1 MLRVLARW
9 TAWTVGSVLAALAL
23 LLSPVLLWLLYL
35 WVIEPPVVPLTAG
48 LSGTWQA
55 MGDELDRR
63 VKASFPLDSREADM
77 EAQLQQQGFLRQED
91 RERVGQEH
99 VAARNEDSFPCAK
112 SAFVFWQ
119 ADSEGRLISVRGIYP
134 MGQCL

>member
-55 MGDELDRR
+55 MGG
-63 VKASFPLDSREADM
+63 A
-77 EAQLQQQGFLRQED
+77 
-91 RERVGQEH
+91 
-99 VAARNEDSFPCAK
+99 
-112 SAFVFWQ
+112 
-119 ADSEGRLISVRGIYP
+119 
-134 MGQCL
+134 